1 MFNPTSFKPCGNTIV
16 CKKISSSDNKLKSKN
31 NFFYVEKDDDIP
43 EFEIIDMHFLTE
55 TDKNNFKFKIGD
67 IVYSGAT
74 GTPLKLNNFEYFLF
88 NPEYILGKKIV

>member
-31 NFFYVEKDDDIP
+31 NFFYVEKDDDVP

-55 TDKNNFKFKIGD
+55 ADKNNFKFKIGD

-74 GTPLKLNNFEYFLF
+74 GTLLKLNNSEYFLF